1 MNINTKDILSNQWIL
16 YVVAFL
22 SLTSV
27 FGYLMNN
34 DYAPILFFILVAFL
48 TNYFSKNM
56 IVILGI
62 ALIATN
68 LLASITNIFG
78 MQAVSR
84 TEGNQNMCSATEQ
97 TACDDTSGCSWDV
110 ADSKCS
116 IAAAT
121 LNDTASV
128 TTIKDADNAQSAESK
143 MDNLESLYDN
153 DTIRNMTSETNSL
166 MQQQG
171 DLMQQMKDIGPL
183 VNEAMGALKNLGS
196 GNMVDMFS
204 SLSGSLGK
212 FKDKYP
218 DAFPANYDEK
228 TAQINE
234 LIVQAKE
241 LNQQNKNAG
250 KAPNTNEN
258 AS

>member
-1 MNINTKDILSNQWIL
+1 MNINTKDILSSRWIL
-16 YVVAFL
+16 YIVSFL

-34 DYAPILFFILVAFL
+34 DYAPILFFVLVAFL

-56 IVILGI
+56 IIVLGI

-68 LLASITNIFG
+68 LLAGITNVFG
-78 MQAVSR
+78 VQSLVSKK
-84 TEGNQNMCSATEQ
+84 EGNENMCSATDK
-97 TACDDTSGCSWDV
+97 TTCDDVSGCEWDGS
-110 ADSKCS
+110 DSKCS

-121 LNDTASV
+121 LNIGPT
-128 TTIKDADNAQSAESK
+128 TTINDAKNAQATEME
-143 MDNLESLYDN
+143 MDDLESLLNN

-241 LNQQNKNAG
+241 LNKQNKNAG